1 MTTYEKKLKRGKNGI
16 PRYIGRNQKGYS
28 EKFSLGF
35 DLKEAEKR
43 ESLIRELWAHQERH
57 TDPFLPF
64 GFHWTPKYLK
74 AAKAI
79 AKGKPPVLPPTY
91 KAKTDPAKYVD
102 AVNEIGDEFSPSDPS
117 LYEKGVKQVSQEIG
131 VRRESLSVREN
142 AERTGQTV
150 AETIAAFRDYLHTK
164 ALEPDGALS
173 TWGKTRL
180 TQLGSW
186 ANYLAEAFRIKDGK
200 KERRDL
206 LDLDLGMVTL
216 PICQEMVD
224 VIRSRPIT
232 FQSRLK
238 KRKNSNSKLTRLTP
252 KSASSIIKVISLFF
266 DWLDSSDDFH
276 WIEPRKF
283 RKLEK
288 KPVPITDEEKYL
300 RSQKKKLSTL
310 PDEDIELLSKYA
322 LPAERLLFLLGLN
335 CAFGPGEIGQ
345 LRVPFINP
353 DNREIIG
360 IRFKTG
366 NDTRHRLWDETLEG
380 LHWHLEQR
388 AGLKKIDDGNQDIVF
403 LTDSGKPLWRK
414 TKAGNYSNGVTRYW
428 TRLVK
433 RIQRDDPEFPSYSF
447 GKLRKTAATRILQL
461 ADAES
466 ASLILAHKTLSEDE
480 LLIHYVQ
487 LPWEKLYEAQEKF
500 GKVMSPLL
508 QLDRLAFVRPTKNYI
523 GLKKSEQILEL
534 HEQGIKKSEIAEALG
549 VSVMTVYRHLERV
562 KVV

>member
-1 MTTYEKKLKRGKNGI
+1 MATYKKKLKRGKNGI
-16 PRYIGRNQKGYS
+16 PRYIGRNRNGYA
-28 EKFSLGF
+28 EKFLLGY

-57 TDPFLPF
+57 TDPFLSF
-64 GFHWTPKYLK
+64 GFHWTPEYLK

-79 AKGKPPVLPPTY
+79 AKGKPPVLPPTFTSN
-91 KAKTDPAKYVD
+91 ADPAKYVD
-102 AVNEIGDEFSPSDPS
+102 AVNEIGDEFSPSDQS
-117 LYEKGVKQVSQEIG
+117 LYEEGVKQVSQEIG
-131 VRRESLSVREN
+131 ARKQSLSVREN
-142 AERTGQTV
+142 AERIGQTV
-150 AETIAAFRDYLHTK
+150 AEAIAAFRDYLHTD

-186 ANYLAEAFRIKDGK
+186 ENYLAEAVRIKDGK

-206 LDLDLGMVTL
+206 LGLDLGMVTL

-232 FQSRLK
+232 FQSRRK
-238 KRKNSNSKLTRLTP
+238 TRKNNKKPTRLTP
-252 KSASSIIKVISLFF
+252 KSASSIIKVISQFF

-283 RKLEK
+283 RKLVK
-288 KPVPITDEEKYL
+288 KPVTITDEEKYL

-310 PDEDIELLSKYA
+310 PDEHIALLSKYA
-322 LPAERLLFLLGLN
+322 LPAERVLFLLGLN

-353 DNREIIG
+353 DSREIIG

-366 NDTRHRLWDETLEG
+366 NDTRHRLWVESLEG
-380 LHWHLEQR
+380 LHWQMEQR
-388 AGLKKIDDGNQDIVF
+388 ARLKKIDDGNQDIVF

-428 TRLVK
+428 TRLVE
-433 RIQRDDPEFPSYSF
+433 RIQRDNPEFPSYSF

-500 GKVMSPLL
+500 GEAMAPLL
-508 QLDRLAFVRPTKNYI
+508 QLDRPAFVRPSKTYI
-523 GLKKSEQILEL
+523 GLKKSERIVEL
-534 HEQGIKKSEIAEALG
+534 HEQGVKKSEIAKALG
-549 VSVMTVYRHLERV
+549 VSVMTVYRHLDRAE
-562 KVV
+562 VV